1 MKLICE
7 INLPDD
13 ASDDLIN
20 TAIREAGKTRSM
32 WKERRDKL
40 YRALQTNLEG
50 KCGSCKNF
58 VYCGTKNISTG
69 TCKNSKAYFVRTR
82 KACKK
87 YERREDI

>member
-32 WKERRDKL
+32 WKERHDKL

-58 VYCGTKNISTG
+58 VYCSAKHISTG
-69 TCKNSKAYFVRTR
+69 TCRYSNTYFARTR

>member
-13 ASDDLIN
+13 ASESLIQ
-20 TAIREAGKTRSM
+20 TAIATAGKTRSM
-32 WKERRDKL
+32 WKERHDKL
-40 YRALQTNLEG
+40 YRALKTNLEG

-58 VYCGTKNISTG
+58 VYCSAKHVSTG
-69 TCKNSKAYFVRTR
+69 TCRYSNAYFARTR